1 MKMNNLQEKKIKSVV
16 LLYTLLYFPFTIE
29 FCYTLG
35 KQHSVAEAFSQ
46 SAWTLLPMIPFAVIS
61 TLKVINIKQKNNQIT
76 K

>member
-1 MKMNNLQEKKIKSVV
+1 MKMNNLLENKKFKSFV

-61 TLKVINIKQKNNQIT
+61 TLKVINIKQK

>member
-46 SAWTLLPMIPFAVIS
+46 SAWTLLPMIPFAVFS
-61 TLKVINIKQKNNQIT
+61 TLKVINIKQK